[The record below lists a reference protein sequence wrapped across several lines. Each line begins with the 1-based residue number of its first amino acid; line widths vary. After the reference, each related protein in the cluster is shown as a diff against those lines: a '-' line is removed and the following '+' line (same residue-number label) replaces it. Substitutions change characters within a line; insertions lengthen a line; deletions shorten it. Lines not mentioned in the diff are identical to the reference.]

1 MMSRHTIAATTT
13 IIAVIAIIA
22 LLLAQLT
29 LIANNK
35 YKQMYSE
42 ELKQCNI
49 RRLNSIILYIA
60 STFTINEL

>member
-13 IIAVIAIIA
+13 IIAAIAIIA